1 MKPRNLTW
9 SGEGEGC
16 PGGAGSNPAEGTQ
29 YRTQGRRE
37 MKRIAIVAGVIAAL
51 LVAPFSTSSAAAASP
66 VYSGRGWKAL
76 TSAGV
81 YSLHPGP
88 YTVTFASQ
96 EARKQLYAYVKI
108 PAAYISKN
116 VGVQIKVT
124 KNITPGSKAKDPGR
138 LNIVLH
144 YKYRPTGKKNTSEA
158 IVWHFNSNGAA
169 YGGHVL
175 MDSESWKWRNEIT
188 RKNSV
193 GHEFM
198 HTLGLDH
205 PNSKG
210 KAYACPKSKLGSYP
224 LACAPCGG
232 HLSKS
237 KAGQPTG
244 EFDALGLIQLRE
256 NYDLRK

>member
-1 MKPRNLTW
+1 
-9 SGEGEGC
+9 
-16 PGGAGSNPAEGTQ
+16 
-29 YRTQGRRE
+29 

-51 LVAPFSTSSAAAASP
+51 LVMPFSTSSAASTTP
-66 VYSGRGWKAL
+66 VYQGKGWKAL

-96 EARKQLYAYVKI
+96 EARKRLYGYVQI
-108 PAAYISKN
+108 PAAYISKK

-124 KNITPGSKAKDPGR
+124 KNITPGSKTKDPGR

-144 YKYRPTGKKNTSEA
+144 YKYRPTGQKNVSEA
-158 IVWHFNSNGAA
+158 RVWHFSSTGAA

-175 MDSESWKWRNEIT
+175 MDSGSWKWRSEIS

-193 GHEFM
+193 GHEFL

-205 PNSKG
+205 PNTKG
-210 KAYACPKSKLGSYP
+210 KAYACPKSKLGAYP

-232 HLSKS
+232 HLTSS

-244 EFDALGLIQLRE
+244 EFDIPGLKQLRK